1 MYSQSVCVYGV
12 YICRVYKYEYV
23 NLFAERVL
31 VCSCL
36 CVCLQS
42 VCVCVCAPV
51 LVERVY
57 VFL

>member
-1 MYSQSVCVYGV
+1 MCVYGV